1 MLTLPKHNTIHPAD
15 DGWGDFSRGTSLAIS
30 QNTSPVRPSKFNN
43 SLTAQLKPAPKIV
56 IEAQRKI
63 EANDFIDEEEDPQ
76 LYEAIMASLLKP
88 QTD

>member
-1 MLTLPKHNTIHPAD
+1 
-15 DGWGDFSRGTSLAIS
+15 
-30 QNTSPVRPSKFNN
+30 
-43 SLTAQLKPAPKIV
+43 LKPASKIV
-56 IEAQRKI
+56 VEAQRKI